1 MKGGK
6 HVGQSLAGQGATVHD
21 AGFRVSKG
29 QTGTLGGPRG
39 RGLAGRSEPWSWEE
53 MLNVE

>member
-6 HVGQSLAGQGATVHD
+6 HVGQSLAGQDATVHD